1 MSDQVFAI
9 LRVDHSPSARSEVVV
24 GYVHYEFDAKR
35 VTDKLNEQTRSVHI
49 SRAIPCLTTIP
60 GHC

>member
-9 LRVDHSPSARSEVVV
+9 LRVDYSPSARSEVVV

-35 VTDKLNEQTRSVHI
+35 AIDKLNETGGKHI
-49 SRAIPCLTTIP
+49 SRTIPCLTAVP

>member
-1 MSDQVFAI
+1 MADQVFVI
-9 LRVDHSPSARSEVVV
+9 LRVDHSPSARSEVAV

-35 VTDKLNEQTRSVHI
+35 AIDKLHEQTGSVYI
-49 SRAIPCLTTIP
+49 SRAIPCLTAIP

>member
-1 MSDQVFAI
+1 MSEQVFVI
-9 LRVDHSPSARSEVVV
+9 LRVDYSPSAKQEVVV

-35 VTDKLNEQTRSVHI
+35 VIDKLKIENGAEYTF
-49 SRAIPCLTTIP
+49 RAIPCLTAIP